1 MAAKELIDYIENGN
15 IVNSVNLPEI
25 TMPRSGKYRVCVIH
39 KNIPNMLTKI
49 TGIIADDNVNIENL
63 LNKSR
68 GDYAYTMLDI
78 DEADTAQLENE
89 IKAIDGIIRV
99 RII

>member
-1 MAAKELIDYIENGN
+1 MLSSISA
-15 IVNSVNLPEI
+15 
-25 TMPRSGKYRVCVIH
+25 VIS
-39 KNIPNMLTKI
+39 N
-49 TGIIADDNVNIENL
+49 DNVNIENL

-78 DEADTAQLENE
+78 GEADTAQLQGE
-89 IKAIDGIIRV
+89 IEAIDGVIRV

>member
-1 MAAKELIDYIENGN
+1 
-15 IVNSVNLPEI
+15 
-25 TMPRSGKYRVCVIH
+25 MPRSGDHRVCVIH
-39 KNIPNMLTKI
+39 KNIPNILTQI
-49 TGIIADDNVNIENL
+49 TGLIADDNVNIENL

-78 DEADTAQLENE
+78 DEADVAQLKSE
-89 IKAIDGIIRV
+89 IEAIDDIIRV

>member
-1 MAAKELIDYIENGN
+1 MASKELIDYIENGN
-15 IVNSVNLPEI
+15 IVNSVNLPEV
-25 TMPRSGKYRVCVIH
+25 TMPRSGENRVCVIH
-39 KNIPNMLTKI
+39 KNIPNMITKI
-49 TGIIADDNVNIENL
+49 TALVSEDGINIENL

-78 DEADTAQLENE
+78 GDADTVNLEKE
-89 IKAIDGIIRV
+89 INAIEGVVRV